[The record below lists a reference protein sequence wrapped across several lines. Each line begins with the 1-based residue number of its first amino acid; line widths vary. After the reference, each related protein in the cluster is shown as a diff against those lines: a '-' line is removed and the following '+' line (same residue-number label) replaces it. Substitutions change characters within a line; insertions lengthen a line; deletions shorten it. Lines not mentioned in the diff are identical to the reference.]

1 MWNEILTWMNEWMND
16 AFILHFIVYCRTP
29 KALYNHVWG
38 GGGGLSSTTTSAV
51 HVDNVIFN
59 QSNASL
65 QNISILVTLNH
76 NLTDN
81 QTFKQILIWCLG
93 NHAATIWQ

>member
-1 MWNEILTWMNEWMND
+1 MNEWC
-16 AFILHFIVYCRTP
+16 IYI
-29 KALYNHVWG
+29 ALYCVLPYTQSALQSRGG
-38 GGGGLSSTTTSAV
+38 GGGGLSTTTSAV

-76 NLTDN
+76 YLTDTKLSN
-81 QTFKQILIWCLG
+81 RS
-93 NHAATIWQ
+93 

>member
-1 MWNEILTWMNEWMND
+1 MNEWMND

-29 KALYNHVWG
+29 KVLYNHVG
-38 GGGGLSSTTTSAV
+38 GGGVSPQPPLV

-65 QNISILVTLNH
+65 QNISILVTLH
-76 NLTDN
+76 HYLTDTKLSN
-81 QTFKQILIWCLG
+81 RS
-93 NHAATIWQ
+93 

>member
-1 MWNEILTWMNEWMND
+1 MND

-29 KALYNHVWG
+29 KVLYNHVGGG
-38 GGGGLSSTTTSAV
+38 GGGGLSTTTSAV

-76 NLTDN
+76 NLTDTKLSN
-81 QTFKQILIWCLG
+81 RS
-93 NHAATIWQ
+93 